1 MAETW
6 ESRLG
11 IEAGDLTALCRKLGV
26 RRLSLF
32 GSVLTD
38 RFGLDSDV
46 DLLVEFRPGAVETLL
61 DRGQVQME
69 FETFIGR
76 KVDLAELRLIDQ
88 PMRRQEIQSSAL
100 EIFAE

>member
-1 MAETW
+1 
-6 ESRLG
+6 
-11 IEAGDLTALCRKLGV
+11 
-26 RRLSLF
+26 
-32 GSVLTD
+32 
-38 RFGLDSDV
+38 
-46 DLLVEFRPGAVETLL
+46 
-61 DRGQVQME
+61 ME